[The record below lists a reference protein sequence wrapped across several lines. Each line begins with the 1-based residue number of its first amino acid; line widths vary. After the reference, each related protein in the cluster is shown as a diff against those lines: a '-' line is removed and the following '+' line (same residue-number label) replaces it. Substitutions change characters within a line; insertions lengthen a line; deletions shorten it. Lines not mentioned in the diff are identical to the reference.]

1 MAEFVQVGSAA
12 GILMLPAAVAGER
25 QMSEP
30 ASRDFVC
37 TARSGAEIARL
48 TDAGELVDTLAAVRR
63 MRARADAIEAH
74 TLSRLAT
81 LRREPTGDVDPDT
94 GRPVWRESR
103 YLPDEVALELRV
115 TRRQA
120 ETRLERGTA
129 LVRRVPRLLSAMV
142 DGELEGY
149 AAGRVCEVAAGLSD
163 ERAHQVDDQLAA
175 KRESGTLDVVD
186 PVALRRTAR
195 RLVLKVD
202 PDGAIV
208 RARAARTSR
217 KVELIPGEDSMA
229 TLAADL
235 PAEVASSAY
244 ARIDRM
250 ARTARRGGDERTL
263 DQLRADIAG
272 SLLLGR
278 DPGGAQPDVGA
289 VVYVHVPVTTALT
302 MTDNGAELAG
312 YGEIPGPIAREI
324 MTNPRS
330 VWRAV
335 LTDPGTGAI
344 TDLGRSRRHPTQLI
358 RDLVNARDREC
369 SVPGCH
375 RPAPA
380 CDFDHLG
387 AWAAQQ
393 GVTSDTNG
401 APRCRHDHTKK
412 DHPDWR
418 LEFDPATGVATITSP
433 TGRTY
438 TKARRP
444 IIEPPDTAGDQSTRE
459 RTIHP
464 PGADPPF

>member
-1 MAEFVQVGSAA
+1 
-12 GILMLPAAVAGER
+12 MLPAGLAGER
-25 QMSEP
+25 QMSQP
-30 ASRDFVC
+30 QSRDFVC

-48 TDAGELVDTLAAVRR
+48 TDDGELVDTLAAVRR

-74 TLSRLAT
+74 ALSRLAT
-81 LRREPTGDVDPDT
+81 LRREPTGMVEPDT
-94 GRPVWRESR
+94 GRPGWRESR
-103 YLPDEVALELRV
+103 YLPDEAALELRV

-120 ETRLERGTA
+120 EARVERATA
-129 LVRRVPRLLSAMV
+129 LVRRFPRLLSAMA

-163 ERAHQVDDQLAA
+163 EQARQVDADLAT
-175 KRESGTLDVVD
+175 KRESGRLDVVD
-186 PVALRRTAR
+186 PVALRRAAR

-202 PDGAIV
+202 PEGATV
-208 RARAARTSR
+208 RARAARTGR

-244 ARIDRM
+244 ARLDRM
-250 ARTARRGGDERTL
+250 ARSARRGGDERTL

-272 SLLLGR
+272 SLLLGQ
-278 DPGGAQPDVGA
+278 DPSVARPDTDA

-302 MTDNGAELAG
+302 MTDSGAELAG

-335 LTDPGTGAI
+335 LTDPGTGEI
-344 TDLGRSRRHPTQLI
+344 TDLGRSRRHPTQLV

-369 SVPGCH
+369 SVPGYH

-380 CDFDHLG
+380 CDFDHLD
-387 AWAAQQ
+387 AWVADQ
-393 GVTSDTNG
+393 GSTSEANG
-401 APRCRHDHTKK
+401 APKCRHDHAKK

-418 LEFDPATGVATITSP
+418 IEFDPATGVATITTP

-438 TKARRP
+438 TKTRRP
-444 IIEPPDTAGDQSTRE
+444 IAEPPRTASDESARQR
-459 RTIHP
+459 RIHP
-464 PGADPPF
+464 SGDDPPF